1 MLGLEG
7 EEETEGFLDVKAFPK
22 FGPLLQASEGYAR
35 HSGCRF
41 RKGSFS
47 ELPGDESAVEG
58 SRLATKVEAAPTVK
72 EFMEKVQGQTDQA
85 LSAELNEAF
94 NILWS
99 ESMRSAMVA
108 RCQQLDLWPPIP
120 APDGIEASDVDCSK
134 DTSSLFA
141 MAQRLYN
148 QDQQRNASST
158 RLLSTA
164 SFLADFA
171 FEAGLPTPPFFLTRD
186 PVTEKFETL
195 ADEYEFNLLGAPKG
209 RAKRSWWLPWNMLL
223 DAGEWLLDVFC
234 SRIFRPLRDNMCSLR
249 TKKLE

>member
-1 MLGLEG
+1 MLGLEK
-7 EEETEGFLDVKAFPK
+7 EDHPEGFLDAKAFPH
-22 FGPLLQASEGYAR
+22 FSVLLQAAEGYAR

-47 ELPGDESAVEG
+47 ELPTDGDEAPEG
-58 SRLATKVEAAPTVK
+58 SRLATKLHAAPTVQ
-72 EFMEKVQGQTDQA
+72 EFMEKVRGQTDQA
-85 LSAELNEAF
+85 LATELNEAF

-99 ESMRSAMVA
+99 ESMRCSMAA
-108 RCQQLDLWPPIP
+108 RCQQLDLWPPYP
-120 APDGIEASDVDCSK
+120 PPEGIEATDVDCSK

-171 FEAGLPTPPFFLTRD
+171 FEAGLPTPQFFLTRD

-195 ADEYEFNLLGAPKG
+195 AEEYEQNLASPPPP
-209 RAKRSWWLPWNMLL
+209 RRRTWWLPWNMIL
-223 DAGEWLLDVFC
+223 DAGEWLLDVF
-234 SRIFRPLRDNMCSLR
+234 SRVWRPLRDNMCSLR
-249 TKKLE
+249 TKKLQ